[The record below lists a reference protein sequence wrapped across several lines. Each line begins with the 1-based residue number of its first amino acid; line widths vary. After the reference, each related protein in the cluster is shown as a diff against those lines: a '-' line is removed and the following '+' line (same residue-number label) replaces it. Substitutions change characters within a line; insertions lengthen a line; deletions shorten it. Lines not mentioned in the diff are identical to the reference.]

1 MLGTFEEIAIRGIV
15 NDHFSV
21 LSGCVLLKKF
31 ENEKSLPHILLVVFI
46 IGFSNLI
53 IISTKRLKRT
63 KKIFTHN
70 LPRVLPTIC
79 LYPQSGVNQF
89 TSDAVGRA
97 KRLHLLLLE
106 LDSQAGHYFREWAKK
121 LRHFSLLDMRNF
133 TKNGHLECLVEK
145 NINTQIFGPIP
156 RWQYLPSG
164 ESRNETTSGL

>member
-1 MLGTFEEIAIRGIV
+1 MCAFEKVRKW
-15 NDHFSV
+15 
-21 LSGCVLLKKF
+21 KKSSPHSACGFHNRIF
-31 ENEKSLPHILLVVFI
+31 ESYYYKYQTP
-46 IGFSNLI
+46 
-53 IISTKRLKRT
+53 KKDQ
-63 KKIFTHN
+63 KIFTHN

-164 ESRNETTSGL
+164 ESRNETTSGLWSFHTH